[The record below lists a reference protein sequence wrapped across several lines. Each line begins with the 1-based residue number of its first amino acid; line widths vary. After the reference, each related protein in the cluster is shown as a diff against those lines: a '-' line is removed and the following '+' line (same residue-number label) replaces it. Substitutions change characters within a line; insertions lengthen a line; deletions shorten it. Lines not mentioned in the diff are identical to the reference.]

1 MALKIED
8 CAYRRPGVVPWTMV
22 FDSHHTSLFFGD
34 GGRYLATR
42 HSDFGMRQSSGHSRS
57 GGESKLLN

>member
-8 CAYRRPGVVPWTMV
+8 CAYRRPGVVWTMV

-34 GGRYLATR
+34 GGNGGCNMYSDGYLKC
-42 HSDFGMRQSSGHSRS
+42 SLGI
-57 GGESKLLN
+57 